1 MCISS
6 LLVWVDSCSCHYKV
20 CQVAPFKTPG
30 QGNCIVRLEC
40 LAAELTTTLTT
51 WKRLQPVNF
60 YAPFTKEMNVI
71 AFCHLRKSLMPFS
84 GSVTNTLFIA

>member
-1 MCISS
+1 MGISS
-6 LLVWVDSCSCHYKV
+6 LLGWVDSCSYHYKV
-20 CQVAPFKTPG
+20 CKVAPFKTPG
-30 QGNCIVRLEC
+30 HGNCIVRLEC

-84 GSVTNTLFIA
+84 GSVANTLFIA